1 MPLTNPYPSGTDNH
15 VDFEIWNNGVERFND
30 PARKYSRHTGQPHE
44 LDYLRGFHD
53 PGTLAA
59 IKARIAAVTGQTV
72 NVTSFWLDKTAYV
85 IPTTPGVS
93 TKKRELA
100 DLAIVLR
107 DYARRDH
114 VMWILQAK
122 KGDSA
127 AARLATGGSTP
138 KEIELF
144 EKAPQFE
151 LEPLSKSKTNL
162 TFNLEPEFG
171 PPANSVNFRHW
182 SFLMFRETPT
192 APAAS
197 GPSPA
202 QWRWNGS
209 GQNPQTGSF
218 MKGITEMLLSPMD
231 PDHKGAKL
239 LPGMPTG
246 WKGLHDALMNHVP
259 SGAFLGHA
267 GRPMRIT
274 AFSTPAPL
282 HWQIGIWPTNVISSP
297 LFRFVV
303 FSDGVAHLWP
313 PAIKFDMISTGPD
326 EGQELQDWKMEMSNN
341 DFWRGVEQD
350 ISTSIDRAID
360 SEISD
365 EAPPRDSDADFA
377 GGGRRPPGEDAGDED
392 GNGAHPARATLV
404 IDIRSPRS
412 V

>member
-1 MPLTNPYPSGTDNH
+1 MPLTNPYPPGTDNH

-30 PARKYSRHTGQPHE
+30 PARKYSRHSRQPHE

-53 PGTLAA
+53 PVTLAA
-59 IKARIAAVTGQTV
+59 IKARIAAVTGLTV
-72 NVTSFWLDKTAYV
+72 NVTSFWLDKTTYV
-85 IPTTPGVS
+85 FPTTPGVS
-93 TKKRELA
+93 TKRRELA
-100 DLAIVLR
+100 DLAVVLR
-107 DYARRDH
+107 DYARREH
-114 VMWILQAK
+114 AMWILQAK

-127 AARLATGGSTP
+127 AGRLAAGGSTP

-151 LEPLSKSKTNL
+151 LEPLSKAKPNL
-162 TFNLEPEFG
+162 VFNLEPEFG
-171 PPANSVNFRHW
+171 PPANSSNFRHW

-192 APAAS
+192 APPAG
-197 GPSPA
+197 GPSPT

-209 GQNPQTGSF
+209 GLSPQTGSF
-218 MKGITEMLLSPMD
+218 MKGITEMLLSPKD

-259 SGAFLGHA
+259 SGAVLGHA

-274 AFSTPAPL
+274 AFSTAAPL
-282 HWQIGIWPTNVISSP
+282 HWQIGMGP
-297 LFRFVV
+297 LHAVSWLPLLFAL
-303 FSDGVAHLWP
+303 SGDGVAQLWP
-313 PAIKFDMISTGPD
+313 PAFKFDMISTGPD
-326 EGQELQDWKMEMSNN
+326 EDQELQHWKKEMSIN

-360 SEISD
+360 SENSD
-365 EAPPRDSDADFA
+365 DAPPLDSDADFD
-377 GGGRRPPGEDAGDED
+377 GGGRRPPGDDAGGED
-392 GNGAHPARATLV
+392 GNGVHPARATLV
-404 IDIRSPRS
+404 IDIKNPRS